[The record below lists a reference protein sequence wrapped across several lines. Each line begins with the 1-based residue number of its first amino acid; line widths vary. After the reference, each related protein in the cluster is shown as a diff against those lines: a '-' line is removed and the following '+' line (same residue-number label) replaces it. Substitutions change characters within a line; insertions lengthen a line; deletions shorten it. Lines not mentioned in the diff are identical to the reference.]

1 MQPPTQAVRPPAAV
15 RLGAGGFTTAEV
27 AAATGFAPRRVRE
40 FARRGLLAPTR
51 RGSRGKGTM
60 HFTFQDMAFL
70 RMVRRLLGA
79 AVPPRK
85 ALSTLAELRR
95 GLAGHEEGKTM
106 AGLPLAASGDAIVL
120 RQGDG
125 LWDAS
130 TGQGHLDFAPRRQGG
145 KVVPLGKRAMPAGA
159 RVSPAGESDA
169 AADELDSDDW
179 YNLGLDFEATTPRKA
194 PQAYRRAIEIN
205 PANADAHVN
214 LGRLMQ
220 VRGDLKRA
228 KRHYQMALHAMP
240 EHQLALYNMGTVFD
254 ELDEPDAALSYY
266 AQAPDVPDAHYN
278 TARIFEMRG
287 DELASRRH
295 MRHYRGMVETE

>member
-1 MQPPTQAVRPPAAV
+1 MQPPTSAVRPAAAT
-15 RLGAGGFTTAEV
+15 RIGAGGFTTAEV

-51 RGSRGKGTM
+51 RGGTGTM
-60 HFTFQDMAFL
+60 RFTFRDMAFL
-70 RMVRRLLGA
+70 RMVRGLLGA
-79 AVPPRK
+79 AIPPRK
-85 ALSTLAELRR
+85 ALSALAELQR
-95 GLAGHEEGKTM
+95 GLSETDTTLA
-106 AGLPLAASGDAIVL
+106 ALPLTASGDAVVL
-120 RQGDG
+120 RQGGG
-125 LWDAS
+125 LWDAR

-145 KVVPLGKRAMPAGA
+145 KVVPLGKRAAPAGA
-159 RVSPAGESDA
+159 HVSPAAEGDA
-169 AADELDSDDW
+169 AADQLDSDDW
-179 YNLGLDFEATTPRKA
+179 YNLGLDFEATAPRKA

-214 LGRLMQ
+214 LGRLLQ
-220 VRGDLKRA
+220 VQGDLKRA
-228 KRHYQMALHAMP
+228 KRHYQMALHAAP

-254 ELDEPDAALSYY
+254 ELDEPDAALGYY

-295 MRHYRGMVETE
+295 MRRYRGMVETE

>member
-1 MQPPTQAVRPPAAV
+1 MQPPTQAVRPASAT
-15 RLGAGGFTTAEV
+15 RIGAGGFTTAEV

-51 RGSRGKGTM
+51 KGKGTM

-85 ALSTLAELRR
+85 ALSTLAELQR
-95 GLAGHEEGKTM
+95 GSSGRATGKTL
-106 AGLPLAASGDAIVL
+106 AGLPLAASGDTIVL
-120 RQGDG
+120 RAGDG
-125 LWDAS
+125 LWDAR
-130 TGQGHLDFAPRRQGG
+130 TGQGHLDFAPRRPSG
-145 KVVPLGKRAMPAGA
+145 KVVAMGKRAAPAGA
-159 RVSPAGESDA
+159 HASPAGEGDA

-179 YNLGLDFEATTPRKA
+179 YNLGLDFEATAPRKA

-214 LGRLMQ
+214 LGRLLQ
-220 VRGDLKRA
+220 VQGDLKRA
-228 KRHYQMALHAMP
+228 KRHYQMALHTMP

-254 ELDEPDAALSYY
+254 ELDEPDSALGYY

-295 MRHYRGMVETE
+295 MRHYRGMVEAE

>member
-1 MQPPTQAVRPPAAV
+1 MQPPTQASRPALATRV
-15 RLGAGGFTTAEV
+15 GAGGFTTAEV

-51 RGSRGKGTM
+51 KGKGAM
-60 HFTFQDMAFL
+60 RFTFQDMAFL
-70 RMVRRLLGA
+70 RMVRRLLAA

-85 ALSTLAELRR
+85 ALSTLAKLQR
-95 GLAGHEEGKTM
+95 GLSSREGSDTL

-125 LWDAS
+125 LWDAR
-130 TGQGHLDFAPRRQGG
+130 TGQGHLDFAPRRRGG
-145 KVVPLGKRAMPAGA
+145 KVVPLGKRAAPAGT
-159 RVSPAGESDA
+159 RVSQTQTGERDA

-179 YNLGLDFEATTPRKA
+179 YNLGLDFEATAPRKA

-214 LGRLMQ
+214 LGRLFQ
-220 VRGDLKRA
+220 VQGDLKRA
-228 KRHYQMALHAMP
+228 KRHYQMALHTVP

-254 ELDEPDAALSYY
+254 ELDEPDAALGYY

-295 MRHYRGMVETE
+295 MRRYRGMVETE